1 MFGTRTGKI
10 TGARRFGKDITNTV
24 SQNYNCLKDTSNTI
38 CLKDTSNT
46 ICLKDTSN
54 LLSQPSQ
61 KQPF

>member
-38 CLKDTSNT
+38 CLKDTSN
-46 ICLKDTSN
+46 

-61 KQPF
+61 KQPFEAIHHYTR